1 MLELDRPT
9 FQKLWSRGQ
18 WDGMPVNRSFLSP
31 LMFLER
37 SIHVYGDKD
46 AMVDGAGRFTYE
58 QIGARVYR
66 LASALRKAGI
76 EKGDRVALLAYN
88 SDEALEAHFGVPQI
102 GAVLVAINIRLSA
115 DEIGYIL
122 QHCGAKALIVHPD
135 FAPLIAPGL
144 AQSKLE
150 HVIWIGDL
158 PAARPQEAG
167 TTNKGGT
174 TNQAGTTNQTYETFI
189 ATGDAEPFDLAI
201 ADEDDTISI
210 NYTSGTTGRPKG
222 VMYTHRGAFLNA
234 LGEVYHSGLTG
245 DSVYLWT
252 LPMFHC
258 NGWCYT
264 WGVTA
269 AGARHIALP
278 KVEPKP
284 IFDLIEREGVTH
296 LCGAPTV
303 LVMLANDAPSK
314 DYRFPRQLRI
324 TTAGAPPPPTVIS
337 RIEAMG
343 AILTHMYG
351 LTETYGPH
359 TVSQWKAQWDAMP
372 DEERARLKARQGV
385 GFIHAPELRVVDDK
399 MQDVMADGT
408 TMGEVVMRGNNVMKG
423 YFNDPAATEKAF
435 RGGWFHSGDLGV
447 MHQDGYIELR
457 DRAKDIIISGG
468 ENISTIEVERAV
480 YAHPAVLEAAVI
492 GIPDEKWGEV
502 PKAFVTLK
510 PGVSATADEIIAF
523 CREKIA
529 HFKAPKAVEFG
540 ALPKTSTGKVQK
552 FKLREKEWAGREKRI
567 N

>member
-18 WDGMPVNRSFLSP
+18 WSAMPVSRSLLSP

-46 AMVDGAGRFTYE
+46 AVIDGSRRYTYE
-58 QIGARVYR
+58 QLGQRVYR
-66 LASALRKAGI
+66 LASALRRAGI
-76 EKGDRVALLAYN
+76 GKGDRVALLAYN
-88 SDEALEAHFGVPQI
+88 SAEALEAHFGVPQL
-102 GAVLVAINIRLSA
+102 GAVLVAINFRLNS
-115 DEIGYIL
+115 DEVGYIL
-122 QHCGAKALIVHPD
+122 AHCGAKAIIAHLD

-144 AQSKLE
+144 AGSKLE
-150 HVIWIGDL
+150 RIIWIGNAPD
-158 PAARPQEAG
+158 ASMVAG
-167 TTNKGGT
+167 SFESAKNT
-174 TNQAGTTNQTYETFI
+174 TYEEFLL
-189 ATGDAEPFDLAI
+189 TGDPEPFDLAI
-201 ADEDDTISI
+201 ADEDDIISI

-222 VMYTHRGAFLNA
+222 VMYTHRGAYLNA
-234 LGEVYHSGLTG
+234 LGQIYHSAMNG

-264 WGVTA
+264 WAVTA

-278 KVEPKP
+278 KVEPKA

-303 LVMLANDAPSK
+303 LVMLSNDAPAK
-314 DYRFPRQLRI
+314 DYRFPRPLRI
-324 TTAGAPPPPTVIS
+324 TTAAAPPPPTVIA

-343 AILTHMYG
+343 AVLTHVYG

-359 TVSQWKAQWDAMP
+359 TVSQWRAQWDDKPA
-372 DEERARLKARQGV
+372 DERVRLKARQGV
-385 GFIHAPELRVVDDK
+385 GYIHAPELRVVDDA
-399 MQDVMADGT
+399 MNDVPADGT

-447 MHQDGYIELR
+447 MHPDGYIELR

-492 GIPDEKWGEV
+492 GVPDEKWGEV

-510 PGVSATADEIIAF
+510 SGASATADEIIAF
-523 CREKIA
+523 CRGKLA
-529 HFKAPKAVEFG
+529 HFKAPKAIEFG
-540 ALPKTSTGKVQK
+540 PLPKTSTGKVQK

>member
-1 MLELDRPT
+1 MLGLDRPT
-9 FQKLWSRGQ
+9 FQKLWSRDQ
-18 WDGMPVNRSFLSP
+18 WDGMAVNRSLLSP
-31 LMFLER
+31 LAFIDR
-37 SIHVYGDKD
+37 SAHVFADKD
-46 AMVDGAGRFTYE
+46 GMVDGARRYTYG
-58 QIGARVYR
+58 QVGGRVYA
-66 LASALRKAGI
+66 LASALRAAGI

-122 QHCGAKALIVHPD
+122 QHCGAKAIIAHPD

-144 AQSKLE
+144 AASNVE
-150 HVIWIGDL
+150 HVIWVGHE
-158 PAARPQEAG
+158 PANAGVEFIRPSNA
-167 TTNKGGT
+167 
-174 TNQAGTTNQTYETFI
+174 TYEEFI
-189 ATGDAEPFDLAI
+189 SRGSPEPFNLGID
-201 ADEDDTISI
+201 DEDDPISI

-222 VMYTHRGAFLNA
+222 VMYTHRGAYLNA
-234 LGEVYHSGLTG
+234 LGEVYHAGLTG
-245 DSVYLWT
+245 QSVYLWT

-264 WGVTA
+264 WAVTA

-278 KVEPKP
+278 KVEAKA
-284 IFDLIEREGVTH
+284 IFELIEREGVTH

-303 LVMLANDAPSK
+303 LVMIANEPPSK
-314 DYRFPRQLRI
+314 DYKFPRQLRI
-324 TTAGAPPPPTVIS
+324 VTAGAPPPPTVIA
-337 RIEAMG
+337 RIESMG
-343 AILTHMYG
+343 ATLTHAYG

-359 TVSQWKAQWDAMP
+359 TVSEWQSKWD
-372 DEERARLKARQGV
+372 DRDSEERSRLKARQGV
-385 GFIHAPELRVVDDK
+385 GFIHAPELRVVDDQ
-399 MQDVMADGT
+399 MNDVPADAS

-423 YFNDPAATEKAF
+423 YFNDQAATDKAF

-447 MHQDGYIELR
+447 MHPDGYIELR

-480 YAHPAVLEAAVI
+480 YAHPAVLEAAVV
-492 GIPDEKWGEV
+492 GVPDEKWGEV

-510 PGVSATADEIIAF
+510 PGAKATSEDIIAF

-529 HFKAPKAVEFG
+529 HFKAPKTVEFG
-540 ALPKTSTGKVQK
+540 PLPKTSTGKVQK
-552 FKLREKEWAGREKRI
+552 FKLRDKEWAGREKRI